1 MHTESGRP
9 TIVDVAR
16 LAGVSR
22 STASRA
28 LNGKDRVDERTRQ
41 AIQDAAAQLDYRP
54 NVRAQRLR
62 SGRSH
67 SVALVTALPALVVTE
82 GSQLGFMLDL
92 AIPIA
97 QACLNREHSLMLVPP
112 LSSLDQL
119 DGLDVDGAIVLD
131 PGVDDELGDRFRSRG
146 VTVVT
151 FGHALRTNG
160 YIDRGFGG
168 AEVVFAHLAEQGAQ
182 HVGVLLSAQPYS
194 LTESIAQYLASGQ
207 APVPHTVF
215 RASVSD
221 GEDGGYAAALAALR
235 TDPSIDAVYAPIDAF
250 ASGAIR
256 AAHELGLD
264 IPRDLMVVTNYDGR
278 RATQSR
284 PQLTALDLKFPQVG
298 ASLVDLLFAALE
310 SGAQRVE
317 PAPAP
322 TLVPRASTQRRQ

>member
-1 MHTESGRP
+1 MHGESGRP

-41 AIQDAAAQLDYRP
+41 AIQAAAAQLDYRP

-67 SVALVTALPALVVTE
+67 SVALVTALPAQVVTE
-82 GSQLGFMLDL
+82 GFMLDL

-112 LSSLDQL
+112 ISSLDQL

-151 FGHALRTNG
+151 FGHALRTSG
-160 YIDRGFGG
+160 YVDRGFGG
-168 AEVVFAHLAEQGAQ
+168 ADVVFAHLAEQGAR

-194 LTESIAQYLASGQ
+194 LTESIAEYLASGQ

-215 RASVSD
+215 RASVSE
-221 GEDGGYAAALAALR
+221 GEDGGHAAALAALR
-235 TDPSIDAVYAPIDAF
+235 ADPSIDAIYAPIDAF
-250 ASGAIR
+250 ASGAVR
-256 AAHELGLD
+256 AAHDLGLD
-264 IPRDLMVVTNYDGR
+264 VPRELMVVTNYDGR

-298 ASLVDLLFAALE
+298 ATLVDLLFAALE

-322 TLVPRASTQRRQ
+322 TLVPRASTLRHP